1 MRPAMSLAR
10 WLLAVCAETPA
21 RAASSPAGRASP
33 PARARHM
40 AAREGSARRL
50 ATKAMSG
57 SLMPASLARGA
68 PRCFTTRRTQ
78 MCGARVADHGGPHV
92 NDNGYRVRAERGEV
106 QSGTWVTMVRTP
118 AVLTLLQAAGLDFA
132 RVDMEH
138 SPFSMETVADMATLA
153 RALDFPLVVRPP
165 AGNREWITR
174 LLDAGVWNLHV
185 PQVDTPEQAAAV
197 AACARYAPLGERG
210 MYGFGP
216 HTMYRTLPAGE
227 HMAAANARV
236 HVTAMLETKGAFD
249 RLDEIASVPGIDAL
263 TIGPTDLAQDLGVL
277 GTPAQRDTL
286 AQYRRR
292 LVDAARRH
300 GKAVAMLTDSLEG
313 IREMIALGASIINYS
328 SDAAVLRSSYAAIT
342 DEVRRGRSKGG

>member
-1 MRPAMSLAR
+1 MNA
-10 WLLAVCAETPA
+10 
-21 RAASSPAGRASP
+21 
-33 PARARHM
+33 
-40 AAREGSARRL
+40 
-50 ATKAMSG
+50 
-57 SLMPASLARGA
+57 
-68 PRCFTTRRTQ
+68 
-78 MCGARVADHGGPHV
+78 
-92 NDNGYRVRAERGEV
+92 NGYRARAERGEV
-106 QSGTWVTMVRTP
+106 QIGTWITMIRTP

-165 AGNREWITR
+165 EGNREWVTR

-197 AACARYAPLGERG
+197 AACTRYAPLGERG

-216 HTMYRTLPAGE
+216 HTQYRTLPPGE

-236 HVTAMLETKGAFD
+236 HVTAMLETKGAFQ

-263 TIGPTDLAQDLGVL
+263 TLGPTDLAQDLGVL
-277 GTPAQRDTL
+277 GTPAQRQVLDEHRRQL
-286 AQYRRR
+286 AE
-292 LVDAARRH
+292 AARKH

-313 IREMIALGASIINYS
+313 VRQMIALGATIINYS
-328 SDAAVLRSSYAAIT
+328 SDAAVLRSSYAAVA
-342 DEVRRGRSKGG
+342 DAVRQASSAPRGQA